1 MFVKIGT
8 SLILG
13 AAVGAAA
20 CAPVVQEQGGG
31 GAAHHAMHASPA
43 PAADSRPVVRFPEE
57 LRIHTLANMR
67 DHLRALQEIQ
77 DALAQEQY
85 DRASDIAEQ
94 RLGMSSLRLHGAH
107 ELSKFMPEGMQNIG
121 TEMHRAA
128 SRFAVT
134 AKDAGATGDVKPA
147 LAALSRVSQQ
157 CVACHSAYR
166 VQ

>member
-13 AAVGAAA
+13 AAVGAVA
-20 CAPVVQEQGGG
+20 CPSIAQEQGGG
-31 GAAHHAMHASPA
+31 AHAHHGMHA
-43 PAADSRPVVRFPEE
+43 PAAPVGDSRSIVKFPEE

-67 DHLRALQEIQ
+67 DHLKVLQEIQ
-77 DALAQEQY
+77 DALAREQY

-94 RLGMSSLRLHGAH
+94 RLGMSSLKLHGAH

-128 SRFAVT
+128 SRFAVI
-134 AKDAGATGDVKPA
+134 AKDVGATGDVKPA

-157 CVACHSAYR
+157 CVACHSSYR